1 MATGWD
7 PDQLTIVDPADHTN
21 PILYDPATGEPRATV
36 LTISPDAG
44 WISDAV
50 LKGQMQALKAARQ
63 EGDPMRLDGLYY
75 TNNAIFG
82 IVARSDRMR
91 GSSSSTAPSCAR
103 TSACSRR
110 ATSRRAART
119 TCRARRT
126 RSAAAQLRR
135 AHEGDAQ
142 RVEPEP
148 GDDPAV
154 AVETDGCAVEVHPRA
169 TSISIELLP
178 PSRR

>member
-1 MATGWD
+1 MRAQGA
-7 PDQLTIVDPADHTN
+7 TIVDPADHRN

-82 IVARSDRMR
+82 IVARSDRMKGKLVVN
-91 GSSSSTAPSCAR
+91 GSLVCADLGLLSPGNITSGGSDNVPGSPYSVGLRLNYDERTKGMLNVSNPNQVTIRRSLWRPTAAP
-103 TSACSRR
+103 
-110 ATSRRAART
+110 
-119 TCRARRT
+119 
-126 RSAAAQLRR
+126 
-135 AHEGDAQ
+135 
-142 RVEPEP
+142 
-148 GDDPAV
+148 
-154 AVETDGCAVEVHPRA
+154 
-169 TSISIELLP
+169 
-178 PSRR
+178 